1 MTHSGETTT
10 VREAVF
16 DLLRAEGMTTVFG
29 NPGSLELPML
39 RDFPDDFRYVLGL
52 QESVVVAMADGYAQA
67 THRPVLVNLHS
78 AAGVGHAMGALF
90 TARRNRTPLVVV
102 AGQQA
107 RSLLEGHPYLLSEDP
122 ATLPRP
128 YVKLSRE
135 PARAQDVPSA
145 IARARHLATA
155 PPAGPV
161 LVSVPSDDW
170 DHPAESP
177 VTARVTSTTVAA
189 DPGLLARVGQAL
201 ARAES
206 PVLIAGAGVDREKAV
221 PDLVALAEAH
231 QAPVWAEPM
240 SHRCAFPELH
250 PLFAGFLPPVREAI
264 VRELTGHDLVLSVG
278 APVFTYH
285 VPGTGP
291 HLPPGADLYLL
302 TDDPE
307 QASWCP
313 SGTAVITGLAPALR
327 MLGAHPPRRPRTPP
341 PARQPVKPPV
351 PSADRISQAH
361 LMHAL
366 AEERPVGCVVV
377 EEAPGT
383 RPVMC
388 QYLPNLGP
396 ETFYT
401 TASGALGHGLPAA
414 VGMALGR
421 PGTRVVAVVGDGSA
435 MYAIQ
440 ALWSAARLR
449 LPIAVIV
456 VNNRRYATVEGFA
469 ERLGMG
475 KPVGT
480 TLDGLNFA
488 ALATAQGCAGTRV
501 VDPAELVPALRTA
514 LTATGPYVLDV
525 VVDG

>member
-1 MTHSGETTT
+1 MTRPNQATT

-16 DLLRAEGMTTVFG
+16 GLLRAERMTTVFG

-52 QESVVVAMADGYAQA
+52 QESVVVGMADGYAQA

-107 RSLLEGHPYLLSEDP
+107 RSLMEGHPYLLSED
-122 ATLPRP
+122 ATTLPRP

-135 PARAQDVPSA
+135 PARAEDVPAA

-161 LVSVPSDDW
+161 FVSVPSDDW
-170 DHPAESP
+170 DRRAEP
-177 VTARVTSTTVAA
+177 VALRRASTTVAP
-189 DPGLLARVGQAL
+189 DPALLALAGQAL
-201 ARAES
+201 ARAQS
-206 PVLIAGAGVDREKAV
+206 PVLIAGSGVDREGAV
-221 PDLVALAEAH
+221 PELVALAEAH
-231 QAPVWAEPM
+231 NAPVWAEPL

-250 PLFAGFLPPVREAI
+250 PLFAGFLPPVRQDI
-264 VRELTGHDLVLSVG
+264 VCALTGNDLVLSVG
-278 APVFTYH
+278 APAFTYH

-291 HLPPGADLYLL
+291 HLPPGTDLYLL

-313 SGTAVITGLAPALR
+313 VGTAVVTGLASALR
-327 MLGAHPPRRPRTPP
+327 MLSTHPPRIPRTPP
-341 PARQPVKPPV
+341 PARPRALPPTL
-351 PSADRISQAH
+351 STSGITQAH
-361 LMHAL
+361 LVHTL
-366 AEERPVGCVVV
+366 AEERPAGCVLV

-388 QYLPNLGP
+388 EHLPNLGP

-414 VGMALGR
+414 VGIALGR
-421 PGTRVVAVVGDGSA
+421 PGARVVAVVGDGSA
-435 MYAIQ
+435 MYAVQ
-440 ALWSAARLR
+440 ALWTAAQLH
-449 LPIAVIV
+449 LPLTVIV

-469 ERLGMG
+469 ERFGMP

-480 TLDGLNFA
+480 ALDGLDFA
-488 ALATAQGCAGTRV
+488 ALAAAQGCESSRV
-501 VDPAELVPALRTA
+501 DDPAALAPAVRTA
-514 LTATGPYVLDV
+514 LTAACPYVLEV
-525 VVDG
+525 VVEG

>member
-1 MTHSGETTT
+1 MTRPKATT

-29 NPGSLELPML
+29 NPGSLELSML

-52 QESVVVAMADGYAQA
+52 QESVVMGMADGYAQA

-107 RSLLEGHPYLLSEDP
+107 RSLLEGHPFLLSED
-122 ATLPRP
+122 ATTLPRP
-128 YVKLSRE
+128 YTKLARE
-135 PARAQDVPSA
+135 PARAEDVPSA

-170 DHPAESP
+170 DQPAEP
-177 VTARVTSTTVAA
+177 VAVRRASTAVAA
-189 DPGLLARVGQAL
+189 DPRLIALVGEAL
-201 ARAES
+201 AHARS
-206 PVLIAGAGVDREKAV
+206 PALIAGAGVDRELAV
-221 PDLVALAEAH
+221 PQLVALAEAH
-231 QAPVWAEPM
+231 SAPVWAEPM

-250 PLFAGFLPPVREAI
+250 PLFAGFLPPVREDI
-264 VRELTGHDLVLSVG
+264 VRALTGNDVVISVG

-291 HLPPGADLYLL
+291 HLPSGTDLHLL

-307 QASWCP
+307 QATWCP

-327 MLGAHPPRRPRTPP
+327 ALAAHPPRTPRTPP
-341 PARQPVKPPV
+341 PARPRPEPPT
-351 PSADRISQAH
+351 PSASAITQAH
-361 LMHAL
+361 LVHAL
-366 AEERPVGCVVV
+366 AEERPAGCALV

-388 QYLPNLGP
+388 EHLPNLGP

-421 PGTRVVAVVGDGSA
+421 PGVRVVAVVGDGSA
-435 MYAIQ
+435 MYAIP

-449 LPIAVIV
+449 LPITVIV
-456 VNNRRYATVEGFA
+456 VNNRSYATVEGFA
-469 ERLGMG
+469 ERFGMA

-480 TLDGLNFA
+480 ALDGLDFA
-488 ALATAQGCAGTRV
+488 ALATAQGCAGSRV
-501 VDPAELVPALRTA
+501 EDPAALVPALRTA
-514 LTATGPYVLDV
+514 LTASGPYLLEV
-525 VVDG
+525 VVEG

>member
-1 MTHSGETTT
+1 MTRTNETAT

-16 DLLRAEGMTTVFG
+16 DLLRAEGMTTIFG

-90 TARRNRTPLVVV
+90 TAHRNRTPLVVV

-107 RSLLEGHPYLLSEDP
+107 RSLLEGHPYLLSQD
-122 ATLPRP
+122 ATTLPRP

-135 PARAQDVPSA
+135 PARAEDVPAA
-145 IARARHLATA
+145 IARARYLATA

-170 DHPAESP
+170 DR
-177 VTARVTSTTVAA
+177 TADRVAVRLTSTTVAP
-189 DPGLLARVGQAL
+189 DPALLARVGDAL
-201 ARAES
+201 ANARS
-206 PVLIAGAGVDREKAV
+206 PVLIAGSGVDREGAV

-231 QAPVWAEPM
+231 RAPVWAEPM

-250 PLFAGFLPPVREAI
+250 PLFAGFLPPVREDI
-264 VRELTGHDLVLSVG
+264 VRTLAGHDLVLSVG

-285 VPGTGP
+285 VPGAGP
-291 HLPPGADLYLL
+291 HLPPGTDLHLL

-313 SGTAVITGLAPALR
+313 GGTAVITGLAPALR
-327 MLGAHPPRRPRTPP
+327 MLGAHRPGSPRTPP
-341 PARQPVKPPV
+341 PARRRPGPPAR
-351 PSADRISQAH
+351 STSRITQAH
-361 LMHAL
+361 LVHAL
-366 AEERPVGCVVV
+366 AEERPEGCVLV

-388 QYLPNLGP
+388 ELLPNLGP

-414 VGMALGR
+414 VGIALGR

-435 MYAIQ
+435 MYAVQ
-440 ALWSAARLR
+440 ALWSAAQLGV
-449 LPIAVIV
+449 AVTVIV
-456 VNNRRYATVEGFA
+456 VNNHRYATVDGFA
-469 ERLGMG
+469 ERFGMAR
-475 KPVGT
+475 PVGT
-480 TLDGLNFA
+480 ALGGLDFA
-488 ALATAQGCAGTRV
+488 ALATAQGCAAGRV
-501 VDPAELVPALRTA
+501 ENPAALVPALRTA
-514 LTATGPYVLDV
+514 LTSSCPYVLDV
-525 VVDG
+525 VVDR

>member
-1 MTHSGETTT
+1 MNRSDEATT

-39 RDFPDDFRYVLGL
+39 RDFPGDFRYVLGL

-67 THRPVLVNLHS
+67 THGPVLVNLHS

-107 RSLLEGHPYLLSEDP
+107 RSLLEGHPYLLSEDA

-128 YVKLSRE
+128 YVKLGRE
-135 PARAQDVPSA
+135 PARAEDVPSA

-170 DHPAESP
+170 DRRAEP
-177 VTARVTSTTVAA
+177 VAVRRASTTVAA
-189 DPGLLARVGQAL
+189 DPDLLARAGEAL
-201 ARAES
+201 ASARS
-206 PVLIAGAGVDREKAV
+206 PALIAGAGVDREGAV

-231 QAPVWAEPM
+231 NAPVWAEPM
-240 SHRCAFPELH
+240 SHRCAFPEPH
-250 PLFAGFLPPVREAI
+250 PLFAGFLPPVREDI
-264 VRELTGHDLVLSVG
+264 VRALAGNDLVLSVG

-291 HLPPGADLYLL
+291 QLPPGTDLYLL

-327 MLGAHPPRRPRTPP
+327 MLGAHPPGTARTPP
-341 PARQPVKPPV
+341 PARRRPAPPT
-351 PSADRISQAH
+351 PSATGITQAH
-361 LMHAL
+361 LVHTL
-366 AEERPVGCVVV
+366 AEERPPGCVVV

-388 QYLPNLGP
+388 EHLPNLGP

-414 VGMALGR
+414 VGIALGR
-421 PGTRVVAVVGDGSA
+421 PDARVVAVVGDGSA
-435 MYAIQ
+435 MYGIQ

-449 LPIAVIV
+449 VALTVIV
-456 VNNRRYATVEGFA
+456 VNNRGYATVDAFA
-469 ERLGMG
+469 ERFGMA

-480 TLDGLNFA
+480 ELGGLDFA
-488 ALATAQGCAGTRV
+488 ALATAQGCAGSRV
-501 VDPAELVPALRTA
+501 DDPAALAPALRAA
-514 LTATGPYVLDV
+514 LTAPGPYVLEV
-525 VVDG
+525 VVDR

>member
-1 MTHSGETTT
+1 MTRSNEAET

-16 DLLRAEGMTTVFG
+16 GLLRAEGMTTVFG
-29 NPGSLELPML
+29 NPGSLELAML

-107 RSLLEGHPYLLSEDP
+107 RSLLEGHPYLLSED
-122 ATLPRP
+122 ATVLPRP

-135 PARAQDVPSA
+135 PARAEDVPAA

-170 DHPAESP
+170 DRPAAP
-177 VTARVTSTTVAA
+177 VALRRASTTVAA
-189 DPGLLARVGQAL
+189 DPALLARAGEAL
-201 ARAES
+201 ARAGS
-206 PVLIAGAGVDREKAV
+206 PVLIAGSGVDREGAV

-231 QAPVWAEPM
+231 RAPVWAEPM

-250 PLFAGFLPPVREAI
+250 PLFAGFLPPVREDI
-264 VRELTGHDLVLSVG
+264 VRTLTGHDLVLSVG

-285 VPGTGP
+285 VPGSGP
-291 HLPPGADLYLL
+291 HLPPGTDLYLL

-313 SGTAVITGLAPALR
+313 SGTAVITSLAPALR
-327 MLGAHPPRRPRTPP
+327 MLGAHPPRGPRTPP
-341 PARQPVKPPV
+341 PPRRRPGPPT
-351 PSADRISQAH
+351 PAANGITQAH
-361 LMHAL
+361 LVHAL
-366 AEERPVGCVVV
+366 AGERPAGCVLV

-388 QYLPNLGP
+388 EHLPNLGP
-396 ETFYT
+396 ESFYT
-401 TASGALGHGLPAA
+401 TASGALGHGVPAA
-414 VGMALGR
+414 VGIALGR

-449 LPIAVIV
+449 LPVTVIV
-456 VNNRRYATVEGFA
+456 VNNRRYATVDAFA
-469 ERLGMG
+469 ERFGMA

-480 TLDGLNFA
+480 ALDGLDFA
-488 ALATAQGCAGTRV
+488 ALATAQGCAGGRV
-501 VDPAELVPALRTA
+501 AEPAALVPALRTA
-514 LTATGPYVLDV
+514 LTASGPYVLEV